1 MADAP
6 IAPKKGI
13 KKAQPWTR
21 LRADIIRLI
30 LRKDRVTAVRD
41 AVVLVPPTA
50 LILYLVL
57 RKK

>member
-1 MADAP
+1 MPDGSP
-6 IAPKKGI
+6 EGV

-50 LILYLVL
+50 LLLY
-57 RKK
+57 RDGEKK